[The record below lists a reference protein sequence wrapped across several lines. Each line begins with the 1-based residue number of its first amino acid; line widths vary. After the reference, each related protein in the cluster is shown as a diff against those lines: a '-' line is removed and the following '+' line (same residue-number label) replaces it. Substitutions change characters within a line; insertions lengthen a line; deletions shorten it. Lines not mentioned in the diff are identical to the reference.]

1 MCIFWLCNSAWGL
14 HDPVCYFWGA
24 VFLLAL
30 TGVQFESQTQV
41 SFFGCC
47 FGLPPRIWLPQPP
60 ATSCWSPYTSC
71 WIWRSWTCCLDFVR
85 ASLPPSTFLFFF
97 KAQFHYWP
105 LCFLESFTGVK
116 FTCLLYLQSHK
127 SLTVTVSQCL
137 PIFCCDTKLQ
147 PSSQG
152 YLYGLYTTWPLSSC
166 QLCYLAAL
174 TSRLGSFNTMVPQI
188 WINRAYIHHTHTTYL
203 VGILHTSHFT

>member
-47 FGLPPRIWLPQPP
+47 FGLPPQNLAPP
-60 ATSCWSPYTSC
+60 TPCHFMLISLHIMLDLKILDMLSGFCACLSATFHV
-71 WIWRSWTCCLDFVR
+71 FV
-85 ASLPPSTFLFFF
+85 FF

-152 YLYGLYTTWPLSSC
+152 YLYGLYTTWPLFLPTLLSC
-166 QLCYLAAL
+166 CLNIQAWLFQHY
-174 TSRLGSFNTMVPQI
+174 GSPD
-188 WINRAYIHHTHTTYL
+188 L
-203 VGILHTSHFT
+203 DK